1 MPSYPHLSLDRDA
14 LESNIRV
21 MADWCAERDVDL
33 APHVKTTM
41 SPEIVRLQVAAGAV
55 ALTVATVDQAALVA
69 GWGHADLLVANE
81 VVDETGLLRLNA
93 LLAADGGRVIRILVD
108 SVEGVDAASRVFDG
122 SGPRL
127 PVLLD
132 VGADGGRTG
141 VRSEAAADEVAAA
154 VVAAPGL
161 ALAGVS
167 GYEGVAPNRRDA
179 ETLAAVDAHCRRV
192 RDVFLR
198 LAGRFET
205 ASPVFTMG
213 GSAFPDRVVAH
224 LPHGVPGT
232 RTWLRSGC
240 YVTHDHGTYAAVSP
254 VDGLRP
260 ALAVA
265 AVVLSTPEPGV
276 AVLGA
281 GKRDLAYDAGLPV
294 LLGASGRVR
303 TLFDHH
309 AVLDGASVDGA
320 DVAVGDVLR
329 LGISHPCSAFDRWPA
344 YVAARSDGGDRQL
357 WTTDFGRTTAV

>member
-14 LESNIRV
+14 LETNIRT
-21 MADWCAERDVDL
+21 MAAWCEARGVGL

-41 SPEIVRLQVAAGAV
+41 SPEIVRLQAAAGAV
-55 ALTVATVDQAALVA
+55 ALTVATVDQAAVVA
-69 GWGHADLLVANE
+69 GWGYRDVLVANE
-81 VVDETGLLRLNA
+81 VVDEAGLRKLYG
-93 LLAADGGRVIRILVD
+93 LLAADPGRVIRVLVD

-127 PVLLD
+127 SVLLD

-141 VRSEAAADEVAAA
+141 VRSGAAAGEVAAA
-154 VVAAPGL
+154 AVAAPGL
-161 ALAGVS
+161 SLVGVC

-192 RDVFLR
+192 RDVFLL

-205 ASPVFTMG
+205 AEPVFTMG
-213 GSAFPDRVVAH
+213 GSAFPDRVVDH
-224 LPHGVPGT
+224 LPTGVPGT
-232 RTWLRSGC
+232 RVWLRSGC
-240 YVTHDHGTYAAVSP
+240 YVTHDHGTYAGVSP
-254 VDGLRP
+254 VDGLVP

-294 LLGASGRVR
+294 LLGATGRVR

-309 AVLDGASVDGA
+309 AVVDGA
-320 DVAVGDVLR
+320 TVDGAAVAVGDVLR
-329 LGISHPCSAFDRWPA
+329 FGISHPCSAFDRWPV
-344 YVAARSDGGDRQL
+344 YVASRDGGDPQL
-357 WTTDFGRTTAV
+357 WTTDFSRATTA